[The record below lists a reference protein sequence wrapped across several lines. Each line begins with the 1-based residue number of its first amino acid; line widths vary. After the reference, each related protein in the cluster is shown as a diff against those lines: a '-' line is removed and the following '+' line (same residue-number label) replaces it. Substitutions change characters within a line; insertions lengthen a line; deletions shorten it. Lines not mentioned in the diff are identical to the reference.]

1 MIKYIVNIFLI
12 SAAAFSQS
20 PVFPNATVT
29 KIDSGFQFV
38 EGPVWHDSIGLLFS
52 DIWPGTI
59 YRWSSEKKV
68 RTVFLKPSDS
78 SNGLTYDL
86 NGELILT
93 QMQKRRISRRKSD
106 GTIVPII
113 EAYRGKKF
121 NSPNDLVVKSDGS
134 IFFTDP
140 DFNTPSGEKKE
151 LGFKG
156 VFRFGRNGSLKVLDT
171 TFDKPN
177 GICFSPDEKKLY
189 VNESPQGKIF
199 VWDVIDDSII
209 VNKKLL
215 FGIPIKGYAD
225 GMKTDKAGN
234 IYCTGPTGVWVISPN
249 GKHLQTIEIPE
260 TPTNC
265 AWGDQDGK
273 TLYVTARTGLYR
285 VQMNIENNNQK

>member
-1 MIKYIVNIFLI
+1 MMRWLTIWFLY
-12 SAAAFSQS
+12 SSVLYSQS
-20 PVFPNATVT
+20 TAPYDAVVT
-29 KIDSGFQFV
+29 KVDSGFQFV
-38 EGPVWHDSIGLLFS
+38 EGPVWKDDVGLLFS
-52 DIWPGTI
+52 DVWPGTI
-59 YRWSSEKKV
+59 YRWSPEKKV

-78 SNGLTYDL
+78 SNGLTYDR
-86 NGELILT
+86 NGDLILT

-113 EAYRGKKF
+113 ETYQGKKF

-140 DFNTPSGEKKE
+140 DFNTPAGEKKE

-156 VFRFGRNGSLKVLDT
+156 VFRFSKSGSLNVLDT

-199 VWDVIDDSII
+199 VWDVFDDSII

-215 FGIPIKGYAD
+215 FAIPIKGYAD
-225 GMKTDKAGN
+225 GMKTDKTGN
-234 IYCTGPTGVWVISPN
+234 IYCTGPTGIWVISPT

-260 TPTNC
+260 APANC
-265 AWGDQDGK
+265 AWGDPDGK
-273 TLYVTARTGLYR
+273 SLYVTARTGLYR
-285 VQMNIENNNQK
+285 VRFNDLKNK